1 MRSTRSTSREL
12 EKSVYN
18 FYQTPSCAVLC
29 DENVP
34 PECIL
39 KVTDMYDQILYINEP
54 LVNSAPGDRQAYPM
68 QGTALSEANILYD
81 LANDFK
87 DWNTLES
94 VRETR
99 QGVKQNS

>member
-1 MRSTRSTSREL
+1 
-12 EKSVYN
+12 
-18 FYQTPSCAVLC
+18 
-29 DENVP
+29 
-34 PECIL
+34 
-39 KVTDMYDQILYINEP
+39 MYDQILYINEP